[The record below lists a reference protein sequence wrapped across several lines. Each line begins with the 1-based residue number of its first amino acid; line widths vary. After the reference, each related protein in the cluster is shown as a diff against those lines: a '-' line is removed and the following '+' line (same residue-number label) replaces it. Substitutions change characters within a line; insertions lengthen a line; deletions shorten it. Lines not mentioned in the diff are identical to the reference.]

1 MNKKVEAVAWNL
13 FFPGLAQITVTKRLG
28 KGVFFFLL
36 ILLININARIN
47 EIVILSLKGETQ
59 RAVGVTDYQW
69 LLFYSCLYFFAL
81 WEGYRECGGINEQY
95 AFIPFVFSGY
105 MTTIGIVFSPSIHL
119 SGFLLG
125 PLWLPVIVAVIS
137 FLIGMLLRTI
147 LLKLLKKRPG

>member
-36 ILLININARIN
+36 ALLININARIN
-47 EIVILSLKGETQ
+47 DIVILSFKGETQ
-59 RAVGVTDYQW
+59 RAVEATDYQW

-81 WEGYRECGGINEQY
+81 WDGYRECGGIKESY

-105 MTTIGIVFSPSIHL
+105 MVTIGIVFSPSIHL

-137 FLIGMLLRTI
+137 FLGGMLLRTI
-147 LLKLLKKRPG
+147 ILNVVEKRPG